1 MVIGLLH
8 IHLHIHDS
16 HSLKEKRMV
25 IKSLKD
31 KLRRQFNISVTET
44 DNHDKWQL
52 ANIGVATIST
62 DTKHANQIL
71 SGVVKFIEDLKE
83 AEMLKY
89 EMEML

>member
-1 MVIGLLH
+1 
-8 IHLHIHDS
+8 
-16 HSLKEKRMV
+16 MV